1 MPCRLKTYISLFL
14 TTCFYAKTTSLVEGY
29 IHHHPFWW
37 ALSVYLAMIK
47 YFKGVFVENIWQDSG
62 SWIWY
67 HFMLRNVS
75 WFDYD
80 ILYYHLTYL
89 DLSDTIFYFLGYIHR
104 FWRGYL
110 TLLAKYLFIYHQQW
124 IRCILTTHLYNSNSS
139 WSAYKKNDHPLAISG
154 ILHVGAKLQSLK
166 VTIKYKLSFKEI

>member
-1 MPCRLKTYISLFL
+1 MKITIIRYIRRSYAFQIFLKCWYLKRYITCSEALHSYFDLFHMPCRLKTYISLFL

-67 HFMLRNVS
+67 HFILQNVS
-75 WFDYD
+75 WFDYN
-80 ILYYHLTYL
+80 ILYYYRTSIYQIQNYICLN
-89 DLSDTIFYFLGYIHR
+89 IFIDSEEV
-104 FWRGYL
+104 
-110 TLLAKYLFIYHQQW
+110 I
-124 IRCILTTHLYNSNSS
+124 
-139 WSAYKKNDHPLAISG
+139 
-154 ILHVGAKLQSLK
+154 
-166 VTIKYKLSFKEI
+166 